1 MSSEPKGAAEPSD
14 VETERGETVAE
25 GDPPARTRLSELM
38 ADPPET
44 GVGGGFEGY
53 RAGRRMRR
61 VLFGI
66 VALAVP
72 IAIYSGIRIR
82 HDQAERRRSEEARR
96 LTGAP
101 TYQIAEGGEARS
113 RELVW
118 TSGAA
123 RLGLSR
129 EPPGVDTIILPDRVL
144 TLGEGTDHAQLKV
157 EVRDGKTV
165 ELEVLFGVVVEGPPR
180 TATPQSE

>member
-1 MSSEPKGAAEPSD
+1 MSSEPSD
-14 VETERGETVAE
+14 VETEEGAAVVGGGPGSARVGE
-25 GDPPARTRLSELM
+25 LL

-61 VLFGI
+61 ILFGI

-72 IAIYSGIRIR
+72 IAIWTGIRIR
-82 HDQAERRRSEEARR
+82 KGQLERRFDG
-96 LTGAP
+96 TP
-101 TYQIAEGGEARS
+101 HYQVAEGGESRS

-129 EPPGVDTIILPDRVL
+129 EPPGVDTIVLPDRVL
-144 TLGEGTDHAQLKV
+144 TLGEGSDHAQLKV

-165 ELEVLFGVVVEGPPR
+165 KLEVLFGVVVEGPPR
-180 TATPQSE
+180 AEE